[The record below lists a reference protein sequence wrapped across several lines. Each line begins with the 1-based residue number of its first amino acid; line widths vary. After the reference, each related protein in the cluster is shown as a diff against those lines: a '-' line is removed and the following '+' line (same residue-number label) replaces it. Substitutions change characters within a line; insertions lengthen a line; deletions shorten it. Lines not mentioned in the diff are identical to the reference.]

1 MNEGPMIVSMPN
13 KARPQQRYDHRLRDF
28 AHHTG
33 DVTIATDLGVPRSTA
48 RGWLNRPPGVVVSL
62 DLTHLSQQ
70 ELLHKIVQLRRRVDK
85 LAALLRLAL
94 ALLRS
99 SEFTLTG
106 ERLPDGRDKRR
117 ILRAVDRARA
127 CMPLRVVL
135 RFLRVSPSRFHAWRH
150 LQDACAL
157 DDQSS
162 CPRTSPHRLTPA
174 EVEVIQDMVTSPVT
188 GMFRPARRPCSPSGS
203 GRSGPPPR
211 PGIVSCGGTAG
222 DAPGSACIRRSR
234 RWACERRTRTRCGTS
249 TPPSSACS
257 DGTGADLHAVIDNFS
272 RRIRGLAGGGHV
284 RAGHQRRCAA

>member
-28 AHHTG
+28 VHHTG

-70 ELLHKIVQLRRRVDK
+70 ELLHEIVQLRRRVDK

-135 RFLRVSPSRFHAWRH
+135 RFLRVSPSRFHVDEHNRVAAGFGVSRP
-150 LQDACAL
+150 DAGRDVFRRGRRRASGRVRTCGSGPAG
-157 DDQSS
+157 
-162 CPRTSPHRLTPA
+162 PRGGQPLGGLRGVPGRRRGRLT
-174 EVEVIQDMVTSPVT
+174 
-188 GMFRPARRPCSPSGS
+188 
-203 GRSGPPPR
+203 
-211 PGIVSCGGTAG
+211 
-222 DAPGSACIRRSR
+222 
-234 RWACERRTRTRCGTS
+234 
-249 TPPSSACS
+249 
-257 DGTGADLHAVIDNFS
+257 TGAD
-272 RRIRGLAGGGHV
+272 R
-284 RAGHQRRCAA
+284 RAGHGSERPASGRDDRTYPNAAIPWIDELSRVWSVITVAAPLLFFAP

>member
-1 MNEGPMIVSMPN
+1 MPTT
-13 KARPQQRYDHRLRDF
+13 ARPQQRYDHRLRDF
-28 AHHTG
+28 VHHTG

-70 ELLHKIVQLRRRVDK
+70 ELLHEIVQLRRRVYK

-94 ALLRS
+94 ALLRT

-106 ERLPDGRDKRR
+106 ERLPDGRDKLR

-135 RFLRVSPSRFHAWRH
+135 RFLRVSPSRFHAWRR
-150 LQDACAL
+150 LQGAGAL

-174 EVEVIQDMVTSPVT
+174 EVEVIQDLVISPDYRHVPT
-188 GMFRPARRPCSPSGS
+188 GTLAVLAQRLGKVWAA
-203 GRSGPPPR
+203 PR

-234 RWACERRTRTRCGTS
+234 RWACERRARTRCGTS

-257 DGTGADLHAVIDNFS
+257 MAPAPIST
-272 RRIRGLAGGGHV
+272 R
-284 RAGHQRRCAA
+284 